1 VIVCAPGL
9 CRPSGCSPAA
19 PRPAWRRRRTARILV
34 VADAQPAAAGQ
45 PGDRAFHLPAVAAEP
60 GRWLHGTAGDPHPD
74 PLPREVAAAAAVVVG
89 LVGVDLVGSIA
100 PSTPGRT
107 DLGDVVQQG
116 LEDCR
121 SGVLAAVI
129 SSDSGNPVPSAA
141 RWSLHPGLAR
151 STSPRTARRL
161 KESTVTRAQS
171 SAPTAPSSSSRS
183 CCSRSNTPARAH
195 SANRRPQ
202 LVTLPQPNSRI
213 GSSAHGVEVRAMNR
227 TAAMQA
233 RSETVRGA
241 PPRAWD
247 GGWQQG
253 WMRCHSASAGS
264 RSARVVV
271 TGSLPTTDSPTPTGR
286 PGQCHRWVT
295 FVQANVI
302 RSRRIAR

>member
-60 GRWLHGTAGDPHPD
+60 GRWFHGTAGDPHPD

-171 SAPTAPSSSSRS
+171 SAPTAELVQQELLQSFEHPCPGPLGKPPPATRHTAAAELTDWEQRPWGGGAGHEQDRGHAGPVRDGSR
-183 CCSRSNTPARAH
+183 CTAAGVGWRVATGLDA
-195 SANRRPQ
+195 
-202 LVTLPQPNSRI
+202 LPQRVGRQPVGQSCRDRI
-213 GSSAHGVEVRAMNR
+213 IAHHRLTHSYRPTRA
-227 TAAMQA
+227 
-233 RSETVRGA
+233 V
-241 PPRAWD
+241 P
-247 GGWQQG
+247 
-253 WMRCHSASAGS
+253 
-264 RSARVVV
+264 
-271 TGSLPTTDSPTPTGR
+271 
-286 PGQCHRWVT
+286 
-295 FVQANVI
+295 
-302 RSRRIAR
+302 